1 MLLSGRVKGYGTPAQ
16 HQFNLRCG
24 WDELSVFVFNSCV
37 RFVSLDCNY
46 CPDSPSDI
54 LLIHQCLVYAKA
66 LGGSDGN
73 RWVSVHLHTLIILII
88 TLLDFVWTY
97 CRPMIPQILDWI
109 KGLYFCQIPKFLH
122 IRLKKKKKS
131 EMVIIHPNIN
141 KTTWWAHWKEKG
153 LYWNGIGVCFAD
165 CVRTRSADGIFSLLI
180 IKGFRGYSFWRLALC
195 IYHLAAHCETAY
207 ISTTFA
213 SSAASQTCF

>member
-1 MLLSGRVKGYGTPAQ
+1 MGFCSSSHFDYLDYHVVGFCVDILQTHDST
-16 HQFNLRCG
+16 NLR
-24 WDELSVFVFNSCV
+24 LNKRAVFLPNPKVSPHSV
-37 RFVSLDCNY
+37 
-46 CPDSPSDI
+46 
-54 LLIHQCLVYAKA
+54 
-66 LGGSDGN
+66 
-73 RWVSVHLHTLIILII
+73 
-88 TLLDFVWTY
+88 
-97 CRPMIPQILDWI
+97 
-109 KGLYFCQIPKFLH
+109 
-122 IRLKKKKKS
+122 KKKKKS

-180 IKGFRGYSFWRLALC
+180 IKGFQGYSFWRLALC